1 MFEYDTIK
9 DKLLNFQKLTVKQR
23 MEWWN
28 SAFKFINKL
37 PSQTKKMQQILR
49 KNNHEKINKN

>member
-1 MFEYDTIK
+1 MFEYDTKK

-23 MEWWN
+23 LEWWN

-37 PSQTKKMQQILR
+37 PSETKKMQQILR
-49 KNNHEKINKN
+49 KKENKN